1 MVSSGRAKAAAVA
14 PYAPLRRPRT
24 RTRTRTR
31 TLPAETL
38 QLWRRPATKCPL
50 PSSANRA
57 VASSHAHPV
66 DEVASL
72 IEGYETPF
80 GMELLSSVHWVATHD
95 ADAAAS
101 ADATVQA
108 VHAWNERKATT
119 MKPEQIHGAWS
130 HLKERGWLARAIAP

>member
-1 MVSSGRAKAAAVA
+1 MLSLMNRYLVPGDDYVRGFGDGKNSPETPLELIGDAAAEA
-14 PYAPLRRPRT
+14 DAFL
-24 RTRTRTR
+24 
-31 TLPAETL
+31 
-38 QLWRRPATKCPL
+38 
-50 PSSANRA
+50 
-57 VASSHAHPV
+57 ASQGASQARL
-66 DEVASL
+66 DEVASF